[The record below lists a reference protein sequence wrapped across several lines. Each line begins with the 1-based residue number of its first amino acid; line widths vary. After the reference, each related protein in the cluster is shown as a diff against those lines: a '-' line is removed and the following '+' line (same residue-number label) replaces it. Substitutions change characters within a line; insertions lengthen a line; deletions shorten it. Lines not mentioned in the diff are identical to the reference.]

1 MYFRTMENR
10 RELQYHFWRFQCII
24 SCIVLIPSL
33 AVVGILVN
41 FNQGFKYET
50 TGAIFQN
57 YEFNTNI
64 YVSITM
70 GFLSLLMSLKPNFID
85 GIENRYYI
93 RLPLYSA

>member
-1 MYFRTMENR
+1 MESR

-24 SCIVLIPSL
+24 TCIVLVPSL

-41 FNQGFKYET
+41 FYQGFKYET

-64 YVSITM
+64 YASITM
-70 GFLSLLMSLKPNFID
+70 GLLSLLMSLKPNLID
-85 GIENRYYI
+85 IIEKRYYVFTT
-93 RLPLYSA
+93 